1 MMGPLIL
8 LFVGSYLLGSIPFG
22 VLVAKS
28 RGVDIMSVGSGN
40 IGATNVV
47 RVLGKGPGYLVFFLD
62 MLKGLIPALIA
73 RWLFPD
79 NQEYWFFA
87 GMFAVIGHSLSPFL
101 KFKGGKGISTA
112 LGMTLGSS
120 PVVALIALGIFLAI
134 LLGTGY
140 VSLASIFAVVS
151 TTPMSIL
158 FRDSLWVTIG
168 FAALSVFVIYRH
180 KANIIRLRN
189 GTESKFIKRKTKDED
204 SSDGES

>member
-189 GTESKFIKRKTKDED
+189 GTESKFIRGKTRDKD

>member
-1 MMGPLIL
+1 
-8 LFVGSYLLGSIPFG
+8 
-22 VLVAKS
+22 
-28 RGVDIMSVGSGN
+28 MSVGSGN

-189 GTESKFIKRKTKDED
+189 GTESKFIRGKTRDKD

>member
-1 MMGPLIL
+1 MMGPLIS

-28 RGVDIMSVGSGN
+28 RGIDIMSVGSGN

-62 MLKGLIPALIA
+62 MLKGLIPALVA
-73 RWLFPD
+73 RWLFPA

-112 LGMTLGSS
+112 LGMTVGSS

-134 LLGTGY
+134 LFGSGY
-140 VSLASIFAVVS
+140 VSLASIFAVIS
-151 TTPMSIL
+151 TTPMSFL
-158 FRDSLWVTIG
+158 LRDSLWVTIG
-168 FAALSVFVIYRH
+168 FAVLSVFVIYRH
-180 KANIIRLRN
+180 KANIVRLRN
-189 GTESKFIKRKTKDED
+189 GTESKFIKRKK
-204 SSDGES
+204 SDGES